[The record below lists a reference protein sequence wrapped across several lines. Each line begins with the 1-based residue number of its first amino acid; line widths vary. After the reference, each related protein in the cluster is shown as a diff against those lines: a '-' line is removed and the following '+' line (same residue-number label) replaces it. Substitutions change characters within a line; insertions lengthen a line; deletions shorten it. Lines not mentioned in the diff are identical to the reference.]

1 MNNIIELKPVN
12 GRKSF
17 GSKCR
22 VETIDGV
29 LSYLYSYNTKVAHY
43 FHDTNKMVV
52 YAYYSPTT
60 LTHINSFLSYF
71 GFDTCTKK
79 QLEEFYLSS

>member
-1 MNNIIELKPVN
+1 MEIIELTPVN

-22 VETIDGV
+22 VETDGNI
-29 LSYLYSYNTKVAHY
+29 SYLYSYNTNVAHY
-43 FHDTNKMVV
+43 NHDTNKIVV
-52 YAYYSPTT
+52 KGYYSLTT
-60 LTHINSFLSYF
+60 MAHINSFLSYF

-79 QLEEFYLSS
+79 QLEEFYLS